1 MSWRVEL
8 RKREKV
14 FIRYVMFQ
22 VVGFDLAGP
31 TPFSQVVRKA
41 GKEFQTRDWPKLDL
55 WSG

>member
-1 MSWRVEL
+1 M
-8 RKREKV
+8 
-14 FIRYVMFQ
+14 FIRYVIFQ

-41 GKEFQTRDWPKLDL
+41 GKKFQTRDWPKLDL